1 MHTFHQDKWYNQSCF
16 YCYFNLISV
25 RISRSFN
32 YKMYEKEKKKWREK
46 EKEKGRSEKAKGE
59 SVIETRI

>member
-1 MHTFHQDKWYNQSCF
+1 MFEYREA
-16 YCYFNLISV
+16 LITE
-25 RISRSFN
+25 
-32 YKMYEKEKKKWREK
+32 MYEKEKKKWREK